1 MCAFCC
7 RSLCICRLDDTIALY
22 CPEVCERAQAE
33 ISLSTFCPLTPPLAP
48 GGDEGGTAAAGRPP
62 REEGGGCG
70 VGHCQRDHDTY
81 ALPPSGD
88 HHIHLPTGERWPWA
102 PSSAGWAVV
111 HVTGVRVGEIGGAEF
126 RGQQVLWV
134 LPKALGFFCS
144 FLCFLF
150 WSHLL
155 ERHMDLET
163 ERVAAPSP
171 SHLLYPSHGGVGG

>member
-1 MCAFCC
+1 M
-7 RSLCICRLDDTIALY
+7 
-22 CPEVCERAQAE
+22 
-33 ISLSTFCPLTPPLAP
+33 
-48 GGDEGGTAAAGRPP
+48 
-62 REEGGGCG
+62 
-70 VGHCQRDHDTY
+70 
-81 ALPPSGD
+81 
-88 HHIHLPTGERWPWA
+88 
-102 PSSAGWAVV
+102 V

-171 SHLLYPSHGGVGG
+171 SHLLYPSHGGGDNIHIRDLLWEGPSKEEYPRPMCDGIQL